1 MQPAYP
7 PPKVTS
13 DSKVACFHDLCTNP
27 AKTGCPFCFP
37 CCWSSG
43 GYKKPICESHFSPE
57 ALAHRE
63 AMILLVRGERG
74 HRRRG
79 GNARRMQQTQQL
91 EDEEAVDPQA
101 ASEAASSSTST
112 GPRPPKNPP
121 PQHLL
126 EQNQKR
132 ALRTPSRSPPWRRR
146 RS

>member
-13 DSKVACFHDLCTNP
+13 DSKVACFHDFCTNP

-37 CCWSSG
+37 CCWNGG

-91 EDEEAVDPQA
+91 EEAVDPQE
-101 ASEAASSSTST
+101 ASEAASSSA

-126 EQNQKR
+126 VSQVQKR

-146 RS
+146 RN

>member
-13 DSKVACFHDLCTNP
+13 DSKVACFHDFCTNP
-27 AKTGCPFCFP
+27 AKTGCPFCFH
-37 CCWSSG
+37 CCRRSG
-43 GYKKPICESHFSPE
+43 GDRKPICESHFSPE
-57 ALAHRE
+57 AIAQRE
-63 AMILLVRGERG
+63 AMLKLNRGARG
-74 HRRRG
+74 NRRRAG
-79 GNARRMQQTQQL
+79 KARLMQQTQQL
-91 EDEEAVDPQA
+91 EEAVDPQA

-126 EQNQKR
+126 VSQEQKR

-146 RS
+146 RN